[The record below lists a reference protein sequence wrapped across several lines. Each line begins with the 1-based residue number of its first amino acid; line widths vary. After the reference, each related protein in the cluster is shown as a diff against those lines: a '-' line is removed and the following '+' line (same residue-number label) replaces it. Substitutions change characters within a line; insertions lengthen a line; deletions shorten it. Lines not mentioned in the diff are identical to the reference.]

1 MTHKELGFVKAA
13 MANGLNQN
21 QALQCL
27 KVANF
32 PPHQDPHGA
41 PQQHQGAPPQHG
53 GMGGGMPKPPGG
65 APKPPGGPQPHAG
78 GGEPV
83 VTVDGQPLPPELAKI
98 VLQVLEQVAG
108 GGQGGAPGG
117 GQHPG
122 M

>member
-1 MTHKELGFVKAA
+1 
-13 MANGLNQN
+13 MANGLNQQ
-21 QALQCL
+21 QALRCL

-41 PQQHQGAPPQHG
+41 PQQHQGP
-53 GMGGGMPKPPGG
+53 PKPPGG
-65 APKPPGGPQPHAG
+65 QPPQHAGGGQPPQHHG

-83 VTVDGQPLPPELAKI
+83 VTVDGQPLPPELAKM
-98 VLQVLEQVAG
+98 VLQILEQVAG
-108 GGQGGAPGG
+108 GGQGGGQP